1 MDLFKKKFGP
11 VFLKEKSESS
21 LFIEKMNV
29 LLEKA
34 SGDLKKE
41 IEKNIK
47 LASYGEIGEKTIAF
61 ELKNSGI
68 DMYILHDI
76 FLEFGEM
83 SAQIDYM
90 IFTRRRVYIIECKN
104 LIGDITIDN
113 DGNFVRKYELFGRQ
127 VREGIYSPITQ
138 NERHME
144 VIKQVRAT
152 TKNNVIS
159 RTMFESNFENV
170 YRPIVVL
177 ANPKTILNDRYAK
190 KEVKQKIYRAYQ
202 LIRVIKELDGEVK
215 GDMYSE
221 KEIREL
227 AEFFLRASVNNK
239 SDYSKKYEEMLD
251 KCRNE
256 QSTTRI
262 DEDASQKKKCP
273 RCGADLV
280 IRTAKKGSN
289 AGGKFWGCSSFPK
302 CRYIENISTD

>member
-11 VFLKEKSESS
+11 VFLKENSESS

-76 FLEFGEM
+76 FLELGEM

-152 TKNNVIS
+152 TKNNIIS

-190 KEVKQKIYRAYQ
+190 KEVKQKIYRADQ

-280 IRTAKKGSN
+280 IRTAQKGSN

>member
-11 VFLKEKSESS
+11 VFLKENSESS

-76 FLEFGEM
+76 FLELGEM

-144 VIKQVRAT
+144 VIKQVRTT

-190 KEVKQKIYRAYQ
+190 KEVKQKIYRADQ